1 MNEGL
6 HPLVAVVLGA
16 LQGLTEFLPVSS
28 SGHVAVGAL
37 LFGIPD
43 MPLSMVV
50 VVHVGTLL
58 ATLAV
63 VGKDVFHL
71 TADAVKQLTQNPRGY
86 METDEGKTVVGVIAA
101 TLPTAVI
108 GLLIKDRVEAFS
120 HQPVAVGGF
129 LLASAAIVWTT
140 RGRHGK
146 ATTLTLKQAFL
157 VGLAQGVAVLPGI
170 SRSGTTIAAAM
181 ALGLSG
187 PQAFRFSFLLSLP
200 AILGAVILQLG
211 DPGALA
217 ALGQGA
223 VIAGTVSAVVGVA
236 ALLLLRTMVAKG
248 QLWVFA
254 LYLVPVGIALLL
266 WPLWHSTPA

>member
-6 HPLVAVVLGA
+6 HPFVAAVLGA

-71 TADAVKQLTQNPRGY
+71 TADAAKQLTTNPRGY
-86 METDEGKTVVGVIAA
+86 IETDEGKTVIGVIAA

-108 GLLIKDRVEAFS
+108 GLLIKDHVEAFS
-120 HQPVAVGGF
+120 HQPMAVGAF
-129 LLASAAIVWTT
+129 LVASAAIVWTT
-140 RGRHGK
+140 RRRHGA
-146 ATTLTLKQAFL
+146 ATALTVKQAFL

-181 ALGLSG
+181 WLGLSG

-200 AILGAVILQLG
+200 AILGAVILQLS

-217 ALGQGA
+217 ALGQAA
-223 VIAGTVSAVVGVA
+223 VIAGTVAAVVGVA
-236 ALLLLRTMVAKG
+236 ALLLLRRMVARG

-254 LYLVPVGIALLL
+254 LYLVPVGILLML
-266 WPLWHSTPA
+266 WPLWHSPAG